1 MSTDTLTDR
10 IREEFLKMSRS
21 IRMVAVVGV
30 AVLLFLLWSATISP
44 LAAYW
49 GDQSDMIVAQVER
62 IEDATAAASAQRAA
76 VIAFGPMS
84 SPERRASESQAM
96 LEAITQVMS
105 DSGIR
110 KYELTEHS
118 SAVKVG
124 GTALPGIER
133 IKATVSFSADEI
145 AYEAIGALENTP
157 LLEGITSARIK
168 RGKAGGR
175 SLDLVLDLEAWINER
190 SRR

>member
-21 IRMVAVVGV
+21 IRMIAVVGV

-84 SPERRASESQAM
+84 SPERRANESQAM

-110 KYELTEHS
+110 KYELT
-118 SAVKVG
+118 
-124 GTALPGIER
+124 
-133 IKATVSFSADEI
+133 
-145 AYEAIGALENTP
+145 
-157 LLEGITSARIK
+157 
-168 RGKAGGR
+168 
-175 SLDLVLDLEAWINER
+175 
-190 SRR
+190 